1 MLKVGAFF
9 GGDSSEH
16 DISVITALEAIA
28 AMPSDGVKCIPVYM
42 RDGKWYTGAKLV
54 NVRSYMPFCAKEH
67 EEVFLCGDVLYKIKR
82 GGKAKAWEKLDCAL
96 ILAHGGTGEGGG
108 LQGLMETNG
117 VPYTSANVCASAVCM
132 DKFVTKR
139 VLSASGLPVLEG
151 VKIAREYDEKAIE
164 EAEKAGYPLF
174 VKPNSQG
181 SSIGA
186 GVARDR
192 RELTDKLALA
202 HEFDEFALVE
212 RCVEE
217 AEEYN
222 VGIFRHGGKLS
233 VSEPERPTKA
243 SEFLTF
249 DDKYMRRG
257 GGMSGSQREFP
268 AKVSEKRRSELK
280 SLAKAAYEAVGA
292 DGVVRVDFISE
303 RGKIYINEI
312 NTVPGSLAH
321 YLFPEYG
328 YTELLSLLIENAL
341 EKGVNSEKIYFTDVL
356 NRGKG
361 KGNG

>member
-28 AMPSDGVKCIPVYM
+28 AMPSAGVKCIPVYM
-42 RDGKWYTGAKLV
+42 RDGKWYTGGKLV
-54 NVRSYMPFCAKEH
+54 NVKSYMPFEAEKH
-67 EEVFLCGDVLYKIKR
+67 EEVFLKGGVLYKIKR
-82 GGKAKAWEKLDCAL
+82 SGRAKAWEKLDCAL
-96 ILAHGGTGEGGG
+96 ILAHGGSGEDGG
-108 LQGLMETNG
+108 LQGLMEINRL
-117 VPYTSANVCASAVCM
+117 PYTSSGVCASAVCM
-132 DKFVTKR
+132 DKFIAKNF
-139 VLSASGLPVLEG
+139 LAEAGFPVLEG
-151 VKIAREYDEKAIE
+151 VKIPREYDEKALE
-164 EAEKAGYPLF
+164 NAEKAGYPLF

-186 GVARDR
+186 GIARDR
-192 RELTDKLALA
+192 RELEEKLALA

-222 VGIFRHGGKLS
+222 VGVFRCGKDVL
-233 VSEPERPTKA
+233 VSEPERPVRA

-249 DDKYMRRG
+249 DDKYMLRG
-257 GGMSGSQREFP
+257 GGMSGSEREFP
-268 AKVSEKRRSELK
+268 AKVGEKMRSELK
-280 SLAKAAYEAVGA
+280 RLASGAFEAVGA
-292 DGVVRVDFISE
+292 DGIVRVDFICE
-303 RGKIYINEI
+303 RGKIYLNEI

-341 EKGVNSEKIYFTDVL
+341 RKGVKSEKIYFTDVL

-361 KGNG
+361 KGG